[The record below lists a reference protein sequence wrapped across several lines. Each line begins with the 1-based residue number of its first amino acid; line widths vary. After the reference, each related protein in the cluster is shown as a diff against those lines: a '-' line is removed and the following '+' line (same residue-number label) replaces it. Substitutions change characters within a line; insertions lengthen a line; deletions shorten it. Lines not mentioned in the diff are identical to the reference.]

1 MLWNMER
8 GGGPRKSSPAVF
20 LRHDRRGRELDS
32 WESNEAIRYS
42 IMISLPRRGSRPTGP
57 PAQMFHSQGTERTS
71 SGGQNGFDNIAV
83 INCAESGC
91 SRNLAGAIFNYLLVR
106 RLSRRCEISCRS
118 IWMRDQTYDFP
129 LRQQNALTLMGIV
142 TEVR

>member
-1 MLWNMER
+1 MLWSMER

-42 IMISLPRRGSRPTGP
+42 IMISLPRRGSQSTHRAARTNVSL
-57 PAQMFHSQGTERTS
+57 ARTERTS
-71 SGGQNGFDNIAV
+71 SGGQNGFENIRPIIAV
-83 INCAESGC
+83 ISCAGSGC

-118 IWMRDQTYDFP
+118 IWMRDQT
-129 LRQQNALTLMGIV
+129 
-142 TEVR
+142 